1 MLEICMLVLN
11 AKYVCWLFV
20 FYGPFAHLSMSYSDF
35 ILIFEIQLVDTTI
48 DDISYTT
55 TSPSYNK
62 LGCRQGGGGG
72 GRAEAPPPPPPRF

>member
-11 AKYVCWLFV
+11 AKYLCWLFV

-35 ILIFEIQLVDTTI
+35 ILIFEIQLVDWSDTTI

-55 TSPSYNK
+55 TSPS
-62 LGCRQGGGGG
+62 
-72 GRAEAPPPPPPRF
+72 

>member
-1 MLEICMLVLN
+1 MWLVFVSYCSVGLGHYGVGLVCVLEICMLVLN

-35 ILIFEIQLVDTTI
+35 ILIFEIQLVDWSGTTI

-55 TSPSYNK
+55 TSPS
-62 LGCRQGGGGG
+62 
-72 GRAEAPPPPPPRF
+72 